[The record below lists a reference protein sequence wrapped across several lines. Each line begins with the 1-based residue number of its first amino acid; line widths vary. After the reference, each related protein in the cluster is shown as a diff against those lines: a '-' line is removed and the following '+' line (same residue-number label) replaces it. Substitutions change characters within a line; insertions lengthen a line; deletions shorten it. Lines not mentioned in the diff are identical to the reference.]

1 MSSSIQTLCRG
12 ARTAPR
18 ALRLGLTQ
26 TRRLSTTEPSR
37 SVSNGRD
44 TAVHDPIMDKF
55 WGASVN
61 VSESSAMTT
70 NHQHHHMSTS
80 SSRDPPLGTNAFE
93 PSSAPRWSGISIST
107 GRQ

>member
-18 ALRLGLTQ
+18 ALRLGLAQ

-37 SVSNGRD
+37 SLSNGRD
-44 TAVHDPIMDKF
+44 SAVHDPIMDKF
-55 WGASVN
+55 WGAGIN
-61 VSESSAMTT
+61 VSESSAIIKETPNMFTI
-70 NHQHHHMSTS
+70 
-80 SSRDPPLGTNAFE
+80 SSRDPPLGTNVFE
-93 PSSAPRWSGISIST
+93 PSSAPRWSGISIPT

>member
-18 ALRLGLTQ
+18 ALRLGLNQ
-26 TRRLSTTEPSR
+26 TRRLSTTDPSR

-55 WGASVN
+55 WGANVN

-70 NHQHHHMSTS
+70 NTTNMSTS

-93 PSSAPRWSGISIST
+93 PSSAPRWSGISIPT

>member
-26 TRRLSTTEPSR
+26 TRSLSTTDPSR

-61 VSESSAMTT
+61 VSASSATTT
-70 NHQHHHMSTS
+70 NTNNMSTS
-80 SSRDPPLGTNAFE
+80 SSRDPPLGTNVFE
-93 PSSAPRWSGISIST
+93 PSSAPRWSGISIPA

>member
-1 MSSSIQTLCRG
+1 MSSPIQTLCRG

-26 TRRLSTTEPSR
+26 TRHLSTTDPSR

-61 VSESSAMTT
+61 LSESSATITTSTT
-70 NHQHHHMSTS
+70 NMSTS

-93 PSSAPRWSGISIST
+93 PSSAPRWSGISIPA